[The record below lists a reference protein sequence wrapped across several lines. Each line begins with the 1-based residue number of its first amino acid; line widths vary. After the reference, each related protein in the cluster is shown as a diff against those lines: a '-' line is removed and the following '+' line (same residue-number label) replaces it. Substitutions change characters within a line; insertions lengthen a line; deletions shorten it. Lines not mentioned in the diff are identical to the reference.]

1 MHNHAQSCTKCI
13 IFDTDKVSK
22 VSNDTENMI
31 PDGVNVLFVFIK
43 QIYALF
49 NCIREKFVILFDY
62 NQ

>member
-31 PDGVNVLFVFIK
+31 PDGVNTVFVFIK
-43 QIYALF
+43 QMCTQF
-49 NCIREKFVILFDY
+49 NYMRKKFVILFDY